1 MQARLIKFYQME
13 KKTLTFHVEF
23 KDGVGPTAFPPTWP
37 RANSV
42 KGKKACVRLTI
53 VSRLILMSAK
63 IVWVRAGGLTFGASQ
78 VAAWVISGGVLNL
91 GMDCRASFG
100 YCLYVALNIYK

>member
-1 MQARLIKFYQME
+1 MFNYVKSDQALHYLPPALPGVILNNHPPHALNIQHMQARLIKFYQME
-13 KKTLTFHVEF
+13 KKKLTFHVEF

-63 IVWVRAGGLTFGASQ
+63 
-78 VAAWVISGGVLNL
+78 
-91 GMDCRASFG
+91 
-100 YCLYVALNIYK
+100 